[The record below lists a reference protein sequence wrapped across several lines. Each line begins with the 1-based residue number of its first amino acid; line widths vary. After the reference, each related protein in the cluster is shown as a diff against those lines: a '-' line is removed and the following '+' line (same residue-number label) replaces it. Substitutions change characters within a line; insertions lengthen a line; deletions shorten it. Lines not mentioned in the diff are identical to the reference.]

1 MSQSAKV
8 TSIDTLDSFR
18 ASLIV
23 YLSKATRV
31 LDDVRDDVGRTK
43 VWLHTECLSH
53 WKKEIRLRQRTL
65 DQANAELM
73 TERLADNREAI
84 QTRKMAVRKAKAR
97 VEEAEAKLARV
108 KYWIRN
114 YETKVEAK
122 SKVVHQMQ
130 HYLDY
135 DMKKAVAYL
144 EGAAKSLAEYADL
157 KPASKTV
164 SAPAAGKKD
173 EAGPSGGES

>member
-18 ASLIV
+18 ANLIV

-31 LDDVRDDVGRTK
+31 LDDVTDDIGRTK
-43 VWLHTECLSH
+43 VWLQTECISR
-53 WKKEIRLRQRTL
+53 WKKEVRLRTRAL

-73 TERLADNREAI
+73 TERMANNREAI
-84 QTRKMAVRKAKAR
+84 QARKMAVRKAKER
-97 VEEAEAKLARV
+97 VVEAEAKVERV

-114 YETKVEAK
+114 YESKVEAK
-122 SKVVHQMQ
+122 TKVVHQMR

-135 DMKKAVAYL
+135 DMKRAIAYL
-144 EGAAKSLAEYADL
+144 DGAAKSLADYAEL
-157 KPASKTV
+157 KPTSSSSPSTIAEDKDTAS
-164 SAPAAGKKD
+164 S
-173 EAGPSGGES
+173 EGGQS